1 MDAACPVLDSYLS
14 QVRKYMDE
22 STILVAD
29 AYQYRLDRLDELIQ
43 RQRFGN
49 TRARQHQRAFLCVEW
64 MLYRLPVGLP
74 TNTAR
79 QLEMSPWPRSR
90 EGLTNLITMLRG
102 DNEEL
107 LGVMTEHSFSLGM
120 LYQPEDPTVV
130 AVRVGDGVDQM
141 YQDNR
146 KLLQHVYRY
155 AGESAVILR
164 QSLRNPN
171 VRLTRIG
178 TRLARSAIVA
188 RTGIAGLLE
197 LAETLLGQSENN
209 AQRAWE
215 IPLP

>member
-1 MDAACPVLDSYLS
+1 MNVACPVIESYLA

-22 STILVAD
+22 STLLVAD
-29 AYQYRLDRLDELIQ
+29 AYQYRLECLEGLLQ
-43 RQRFGN
+43 QHRFGN

-74 TNTAR
+74 TNTSR

-90 EGLTNLITMLRG
+90 EGLTNLITLLRS

-107 LGVMTEHSFSLGM
+107 LGVMTEHSFAVGM
-120 LYQPEDPTVV
+120 VYQPEDPNIV
-130 AVRVGDGVDQM
+130 ATRVGDGADQI

-146 KLLQHVYRY
+146 RLLQYVYRY

-164 QSLRNPN
+164 QALRNPN

-178 TRLARSAIVA
+178 TRLAKSAIVA
-188 RTGIAGLLE
+188 RTGMAGLLE
-197 LAETLLGQSENN
+197 LAETLLSQSEDN
-209 AQRAWE
+209 APRAWE
-215 IPLP
+215 ILL

>member
-1 MDAACPVLDSYLS
+1 MNAACPVVESYLV
-14 QVRKYMDE
+14 QVRKYMEE
-22 STILVAD
+22 STLLVAN
-29 AYQYRLDRLDELIQ
+29 AYQYRLGCLEGLLQ
-43 RQRFGN
+43 QHRFGN
-49 TRARQHQRAFLCVEW
+49 TRSRQHQRAFLCVEW
-64 MLYRLPVGLP
+64 MLYRLPVCLP

-120 LYQPEDPTVV
+120 VYQPEDPTIV
-130 AVRVGDGVDQM
+130 AVRVGDGADQI

-146 KLLQHVYRY
+146 RLLQYVYRY

-178 TRLARSAIVA
+178 TRLAKSAIVA
-188 RTGIAGLLE
+188 RTGMAGLLE
-197 LAETLLGQSENN
+197 LAETLLAQSEDN
-209 AQRAWE
+209 ALRAWE
-215 IPLP
+215 IPVM